1 MQIHRHVVGVFRRAD
16 AGHVIDVRVR
26 QQDRLHVDIEVAD
39 RAHQLVH
46 LVAGIDDH
54 RLARPLA
61 ADDEAVLVEGR
72 DRPNFEKH

>member
-1 MQIHRHVVGVFRRAD
+1 MWACVSRIALHL
-16 AGHVIDVRVR
+16 DV
-26 QQDRLHVDIEVAD
+26 EVAD
-39 RAHQLVH
+39 GAEQLVD

-72 DRPNFEKH
+72 HRPRLRESFTVQSY